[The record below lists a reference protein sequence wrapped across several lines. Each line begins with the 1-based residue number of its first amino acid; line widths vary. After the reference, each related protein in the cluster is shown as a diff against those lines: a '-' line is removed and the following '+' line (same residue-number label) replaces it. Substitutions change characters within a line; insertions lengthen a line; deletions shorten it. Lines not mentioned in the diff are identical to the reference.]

1 VEQVVLFLT
10 TAQSLAGVITPP
22 TCSQDHRWSEISELD
37 ELQLIF
43 QSLIGIHAPFWIMVQ
58 SFAGV
63 TISLVNSG
71 ILRQQI
77 GPFPPSL
84 PALGQA
90 VPLLPSQQAVII
102 HVLSWTMVQFPVG
115 GAMNVAN

>member
-1 VEQVVLFLT
+1 
-10 TAQSLAGVITPP
+10 
-22 TCSQDHRWSEISELD
+22 
-37 ELQLIF
+37 
-43 QSLIGIHAPFWIMVQ
+43 GIHAPFWIMVQ

-115 GAMNVAN
+115 GAMSVAN